1 MKVFNDP
8 SSCRPYN
15 PFKIDLELTIQN
27 TIWYNTDL
35 KASLPSFNQSCRKMS
50 KAGKENSTPKQ
61 SRTSKQ
67 SNIAHQKDTQTKQ
80 SNSLSEQSREEK

>member
-50 KAGKENSTPKQ
+50 KVGKKNSTPKQ
-61 SRTSKQ
+61 SMPYKQ
-67 SNIAHQKDTQTKQ
+67 SNIANQQDTKTTQ
-80 SNSLSEQSREEK
+80 SSLLSEQSREAK